1 MMENKESASRLAG
14 PSPGKAAKL
23 RFRGGMSADIL
34 SSGFLHVGSVFPALA
49 SLSGDS
55 RTT

>member
-14 PSPGKAAKL
+14 PSRGKAAKF
-23 RFRGGMSADIL
+23 RCRGGKSADIL

-49 SLSGDS
+49 SLSGDGRAS
-55 RTT
+55 